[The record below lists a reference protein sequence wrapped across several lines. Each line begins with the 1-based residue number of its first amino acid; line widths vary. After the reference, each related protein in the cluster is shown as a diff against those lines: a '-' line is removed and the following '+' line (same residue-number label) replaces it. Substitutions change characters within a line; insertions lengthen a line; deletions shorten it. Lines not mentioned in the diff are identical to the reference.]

1 MLPVAKPPD
10 NDTIQF
16 DEAALVAAHW
26 WVAPTY
32 DKKQTNMA
40 TSHVSHGGLM
50 LPVLTNNADI
60 GPNVKLQML
69 VKPKAKEVPIHEQGV
84 KKQKRA

>member
-1 MLPVAKPPD
+1 
-10 NDTIQF
+10 
-16 DEAALVAAHW
+16 
-26 WVAPTY
+26 
-32 DKKQTNMA
+32 
-40 TSHVSHGGLM
+40 M